1 MPDVFSFFIAKISQR
16 TFAYI
21 NFAFLFFIMG
31 HPLAIIGSVAICTYA
46 NPIGRIGELKIA
58 SVGSQIEKLI
68 GKIGSKYM
76 LDF

>member
-1 MPDVFSFFIAKISQR
+1 
-16 TFAYI
+16 
-21 NFAFLFFIMG
+21 MG

-68 GKIGSKYM
+68 GKIGSKCM
-76 LDF
+76 LVF